1 MSVYV
6 ELTLASIVGRDATQY
21 DRLVSSAE
29 AAGNGRKAVILLVV
43 FLVVSACV
51 FTLAKLHLARPGVPK
66 AVAGAKVVLGDFY
79 RGQTI
84 FSQHCGAC
92 HGPDGK
98 GGPIG
103 PRLDGL
109 AIPIAVAKAQ
119 IDGGGGTMPSK
130 LVTGRQED
138 DVLAFLATILKP
150 AS

>member
-29 AAGNGRKAVILLVV
+29 TSGTGRKAAILLVV
-43 FLVVSACV
+43 FLGVSACA
-51 FTLAKLHLARPGVPK
+51 FTLAKLHLARPDVPS
-66 AVAGAKVVLGDFY
+66 AVAGAKIVLGDSH
-79 RGQTI
+79 RGQTT
-84 FSQHCGAC
+84 FSQHCAAC

-109 AIPIAVAKAQ
+109 AIPVAVAKAQ
-119 IDGGGGTMPSK
+119 IDNGGGTMPPK

-138 DVLAFLATILKP
+138 DVLAFLATILKSP
-150 AS
+150 S